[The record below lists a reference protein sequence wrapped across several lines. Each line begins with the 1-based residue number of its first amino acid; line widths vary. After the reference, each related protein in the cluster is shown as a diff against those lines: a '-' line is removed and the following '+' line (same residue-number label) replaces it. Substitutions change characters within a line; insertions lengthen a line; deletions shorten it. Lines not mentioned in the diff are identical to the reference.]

1 VSKSAYVYILASD
14 RHGTLYTGVTSDLA
28 RRLHQH
34 REHALEGFTSKY
46 EVTRLVWFVQG
57 EDIAAAIALEKK
69 IKNRSRRWKL
79 DLIERQNPGWDDLA
93 ADWTGTDQPGLDS
106 AGLSFRT

>member
-1 VSKSAYVYILASD
+1 M
-14 RHGTLYTGVTSDLA
+14 TSDLA

-46 EVTRLVWFVQG
+46 KVTRLVWFTQG
-57 EDIAAAIALEKK
+57 DDIAAAIALEKK

-79 DLIERQNPGWDDLA
+79 DLIERQNPAWGDLA
-93 ADWTGTDQPGLDS
+93 ADWISQEP
-106 AGLSFRT
+106 